1 VGRLG
6 GEHSARGWRHRAVG
20 SEIDGAHLGAELE
33 LSAGC
38 GVGRSSGEA
47 ASERWG
53 EAACGPV
60 GTGAGGGLVTCGWR
74 GVKPDTVEEAQ
85 QREQRRIKEGGSVGG
100 HAEERRRGYG
110 STTWR

>member
-1 VGRLG
+1 
-6 GEHSARGWRHRAVG
+6 VG

-60 GTGAGGGLVTCGWR
+60 GMGVGGGLVTCGWH
-74 GVKPDTVEEAQ
+74 GAKPDTVEEAR
-85 QREQRRIKEGGSVGG
+85 QRERRRIKEGGGSVGG